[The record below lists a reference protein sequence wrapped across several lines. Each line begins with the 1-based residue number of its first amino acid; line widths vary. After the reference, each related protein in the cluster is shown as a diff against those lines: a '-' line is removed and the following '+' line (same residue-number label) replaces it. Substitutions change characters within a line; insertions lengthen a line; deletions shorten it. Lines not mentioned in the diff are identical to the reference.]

1 MNAHKSNHIIYGI
14 CLLWFGVLFGVSF
27 IATPAKF
34 LVAELDLV
42 TAIKIGRSTFH
53 VYHYFEL
60 VMASITGLV
69 IFLLRVEKSV
79 WAYFALL
86 GISLLVQYAFV
97 QPLVE
102 QNSDNLF
109 YGTNIRSNP
118 NAHLYYIFCDV
129 LKAVLLIGF
138 LPAIT
143 FINKG
148 HQR

>member
-42 TAIKIGRSTFH
+42 TAI
-53 VYHYFEL
+53 
-60 VMASITGLV
+60 